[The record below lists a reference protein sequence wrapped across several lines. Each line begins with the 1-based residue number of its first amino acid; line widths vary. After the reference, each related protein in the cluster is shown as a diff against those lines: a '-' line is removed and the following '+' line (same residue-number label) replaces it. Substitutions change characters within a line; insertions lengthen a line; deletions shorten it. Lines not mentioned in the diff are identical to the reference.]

1 MASEVST
8 GRSGSAAYDAA
19 FPRLGDAL
27 TLYLGRVPAFHL
39 TQAAQRAGVPAA
51 AAIFAE
57 ALLAALVMLLFWK
70 GHYWFG
76 LIAALAVMLLSVV
89 AMMLSRLAK
98 TATWADRTRIAVEA
112 LVPLLWW
119 WAWAH
124 GLAAYGR
131 PLEPIFAT

>member
-1 MASEVST
+1 
-8 GRSGSAAYDAA
+8 
-19 FPRLGDAL
+19 
-27 TLYLGRVPAFHL
+27 
-39 TQAAQRAGVPAA
+39 
-51 AAIFAE
+51 
-57 ALLAALVMLLFWK
+57 MLLFWK

-131 PLEPIFAT
+131 PLEPIFATMVLWVVVGGSVAIRVVEGLSIHRFGGMEIHAWRPLDSR